1 MVDIGFMKERKK
13 AFVFDTTKGFARFVK
28 ISYSKYFNFVG
39 CTNLK
44 HFNAIDFTDVEVAFF
59 LINSDDEIL
68 QLMNVYKN
76 VNFVFLS
83 SKIDINMEVY
93 KMEKII
99 FVNHNQKKKDF
110 ILQTTFMLKELN
122 LI

>member
-1 MVDIGFMKERKK
+1 MNIDSEKKK

-28 ISYSKYFNFVG
+28 INYSKYFNFEA

-44 HFNAIDFTDVEVAFF
+44 YFDSIDFSDIEVAFF

-68 QLMNVYKN
+68 QLMSVYKYVN
-76 VNFVFLS
+76 VVFLS
-83 SKIDINMEVY
+83 SKININIEVY

-110 ILQTTFMLKELN
+110 ILQTNFMLKELN